1 MITQEYLKEELDNSL
16 ENANEAI
23 NVNNFVRPNLHI
35 KAETID
41 FDLDTFL
48 LKWSKERNVNLVSID
63 IATISQTDVLA
74 LPKLLK
80 VPTVFLLRN
89 FGDYSNDDMRYHY
102 RQLVKDCVLID
113 KGIVSET
120 NNFLFAIAT
129 TTKDKPICDAS
140 ERSCFAYINN
150 R

>member
-16 ENANEAI
+16 ENANEAM
-23 NVNNFVRPNLHI
+23 NANNFVRPNLHI

-48 LKWSKERNVNLVSID
+48 LEWSKEHNVNFVSVD
-63 IATISQTDVLA
+63 IATISQTDILA
-74 LPKLLK
+74 LPEILK
-80 VPTVFLLRN
+80 VPTVFLLKN

-102 RQLVKDCVLID
+102 RQLIKDCVLIHR
-113 KGIVSET
+113 GTISET

-129 TTKDKPICDAS
+129 TTEDKPICDMS